1 MPEQRD
7 DPYLDFNFLV
17 EIDGMAAAGFSEVE
31 LPTAT
36 IEVVRYRDGADRQ
49 SSARSLPGRVVYDPL
64 VLRRGFAG
72 DATLFAWWTTL
83 AEGTIDRRNIAV
95 VLLDEARN
103 PVARWLLRN
112 AWPTRYEAG
121 TLDALG
127 NDAVVETLVL
137 AHDGIRLE

>member
-1 MPEQRD
+1 MPEQRN

-17 EIDGMAAAGFSEVE
+17 EIDGVAAAGFSEVE

-49 SSARSLPGRVVYDPL
+49 SSPRSLPGRVAYDEL

-72 DATLFAWWTTL
+72 DATPFEWWTAL
-83 AEGTIDRRNIAV
+83 AGGTIDRRNVAV
-95 VLLDEARN
+95 VLLDEGRN
-103 PVARWLLRN
+103 PVARWLVRN

-127 NDAVVETLVL
+127 SDVVVETLVL

>member
-17 EIDGMAAAGFSEVE
+17 EIDGVAAAGFSEVD
-31 LPTAT
+31 LPAAT
-36 IEVVRYRDGADRQ
+36 IEVVTYRDGADKQ
-49 SSARSLPGRVVYDPL
+49 SSPRSLPGRVAYDAL

-72 DATLFAWWTTL
+72 DATLFEWWTSL
-83 AEGTIDRRNIAV
+83 AGGTIDRRDVAV

-103 PVARWLLRN
+103 PAARWLVRN
-112 AWPTRYEAG
+112 AWPTRYEPG

-127 NDAVVETLVL
+127 NDVVVETLVL
-137 AHDGIRLE
+137 AHEGIRLE